1 MLNAIII
8 DDEPFAIEVIKN
20 LAVDVPF
27 IAIKESFTK
36 PLHALEYLCVNK
48 TDLIF
53 LDIKMP
59 GLSGIEFLKS
69 LTNPPMIIFSTAY
82 QEHAVQSFELD
93 AVDYLLKPFSFS
105 RFIKACNKAA
115 ALQHLRLKSLN
126 HLPDRLPSIFIKSG
140 YEQVKVEL
148 SELLYLESIGNYLNF
163 FFVTKLVTTRMT
175 MTEAESILPKGFF
188 IRIHR
193 SYIVSLCRISRVDKR
208 SVWLNDKELPIGL
221 SYMPDIEK
229 QLLKKNN

>member
-1 MLNAIII
+1 MLKAIII

-27 IAIKESFTK
+27 IAIKNSFTK
-36 PLHALEYLCVNK
+36 PLHALEYLSVNK
-48 TDLIF
+48 IDLIF
-53 LDIKMP
+53 LDVKMP

-105 RFIKACNKAA
+105 RFVKACHKAA
-115 ALQHLRLKSLN
+115 ALHQLRLNSIN
-126 HLPDRLPSIFIKSG
+126 NLPDHLPSIFIKSG

-148 SELLYLESIGNYLNF
+148 SALLYLESIGNYLNF
-163 FFVTKLVTTRMT
+163 FFVNKLVTTRMT

-193 SYIVSLCRISRVDKR
+193 SYIVSLSRISKVDKR
-208 SVWLNDKELPIGL
+208 SVWLQDKELPIGL

-229 QLLKKNN
+229 LLLKKE